1 MISLI
6 NDGSYAICDNCR
18 EKHNRVA
25 RIVACEGAVWLCR
38 GCLEQALKLLEEAD
52 AVG

>member
-6 NDGSYAICDNCR
+6 NVGSYALCDNCR
-18 EKHNRVA
+18 GEHSRFA
-25 RIVACEGAVWLCR
+25 RIFTCEGAVWVCR